1 MFGKG
6 WVELD
11 KPLLI
16 IGNKNYSSWSLRAW
30 LAVRKANMD
39 FEEKRIPLDT
49 PEFFKEIVRYS
60 PTRRVPVLQDKGR
73 VIWDSLAIAE
83 YANDAYAGGRLLP
96 QDAAVRAIAR
106 AATAEMHSGFAA
118 LRGGMPMNIRASDR
132 VVSQNDALS
141 ADIRR
146 VIELW
151 RTCRQEFGA
160 GGNWLFGQF
169 SIADAFYAPVTFRFT
184 TYSVPLDTV
193 EREYVNHV
201 QSDPDVRA
209 WVAAAP
215 EETEVIAAEEVG
227 VAK

>member
-1 MFGKG
+1 MG
-6 WVELD
+6 

-30 LAVRKANMD
+30 LAARKAGMD
-39 FEEKRIPLDT
+39 FEEKRLPLDT
-49 PEFFKEIVRYS
+49 PAFFKEIIHYS

-83 YANDAYAGGRLLP
+83 YANDAYAGGTLWP

-106 AATAEMHSGFAA
+106 ATTAEMHSGFAA

-132 VVSQNDALS
+132 RVLQSDALA
-141 ADIRR
+141 ADIQR

-151 RTCRQEFGA
+151 RTCRQEFGSA
-160 GGNWLFGQF
+160 GSWLFGSF

-184 TYSVPLDTV
+184 TYGVPLDTV
-193 EREYVNHV
+193 EQEYVNHL
-201 QSDPDVRA
+201 QSDPDVCA
-209 WVAAAP
+209 WVAAAL
-215 EETEVIAAEEVG
+215 EETEVIEAEEVG
-227 VAK
+227 VVE

>member
-6 WVELD
+6 WGELD

-16 IGNKNYSSWSLRAW
+16 IGNKNYSSWSLRGW
-30 LAVRKANMD
+30 LAARKANMD
-39 FEEKRIPLDT
+39 FEEKRLPLDT
-49 PEFFKEIVRYS
+49 PEFSKEIIHYS
-60 PTRRVPVLQDKGR
+60 PTRRVPVLRDNGQ

-83 YANDAYAGGRLLP
+83 YVNDAYADGALWP
-96 QDAAVRAIAR
+96 QDSTVRAIAR

-132 VVSQNDALS
+132 RVLQNDALA
-141 ADIRR
+141 ADIQR

-151 RTCRQEFGA
+151 RTCRQEFGTE
-160 GGNWLFGQF
+160 GSWLFGSF

-184 TYSVPLDTV
+184 TYGVPLDTV
-193 EREYVNHV
+193 EQEYVNHL

-209 WVAAAP
+209 WVAAAL
-215 EETEVIAAEEVG
+215 EETEVIEAEEVG
-227 VAK
+227 VVE

>member
-30 LAVRKANMD
+30 LAARKANMD
-39 FEEKRIPLDT
+39 VEEKRLPLDT
-49 PEFFKEIVRYS
+49 PEFSKEIVHYS
-60 PTRRVPVLQDKGR
+60 PTRRVPVLRDKGR

-83 YANDAYAGGRLLP
+83 YANDAYAGGTLWP

-106 AATAEMHSGFAA
+106 ATTAEMHSGFAA

-132 VVSQNDALS
+132 TVVQNEALS
-141 ADIRR
+141 TDIRR

-160 GGNWLFGQF
+160 EGSWLFGSF

-184 TYSVPLDTV
+184 TYGVPLAAV
-193 EREYVNHV
+193 EQEYVDHV

-209 WVAAAP
+209 WVAAALA
-215 EETEVIAAEEVG
+215 ETEVIEAEEVG
-227 VAK
+227 VVE